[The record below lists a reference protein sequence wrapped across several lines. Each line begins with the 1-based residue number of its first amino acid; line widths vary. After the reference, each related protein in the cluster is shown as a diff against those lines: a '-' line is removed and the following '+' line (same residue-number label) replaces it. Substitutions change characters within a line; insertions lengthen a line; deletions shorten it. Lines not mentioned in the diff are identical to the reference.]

1 MTTGDYHGGMRAVGI
16 KQLKSRLSEYVRL
29 ARAGETI
36 LVSVH
41 DEVVAELGPPRHQR
55 PEPESTEA
63 ALDRLADR
71 NQLTRASQT
80 KSGWTWKAP
89 SLGLDSEAAGK
100 ILDELR
106 EDR

>member
-1 MTTGDYHGGMRAVGI
+1 MRAVGI

-36 LVSVH
+36 LVSDR
-41 DEVVAELGPPRHQR
+41 DEVVAELGPARHQR
-55 PEPESTEA
+55 PEAGSIEDVLE
-63 ALDRLADR
+63 RLADR
-71 NQLTRASQT
+71 GALTRASQP
-80 KSGWTWKAP
+80 KKGWTWSPP
-89 SLGLDSEAAGK
+89 SLGLRPEVAQK